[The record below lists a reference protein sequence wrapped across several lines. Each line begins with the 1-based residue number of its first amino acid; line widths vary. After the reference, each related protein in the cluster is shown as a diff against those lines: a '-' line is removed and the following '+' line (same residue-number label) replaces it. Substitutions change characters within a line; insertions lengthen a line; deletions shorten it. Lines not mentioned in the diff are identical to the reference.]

1 MKNVK
6 QVTKKVMVTEYCQCS
21 AYITELELHTVTTP
35 WHGIFLEQLIVI
47 YLVKK
52 FPTFLK

>member
-35 WHGIFLEQLIVI
+35 
-47 YLVKK
+47 
-52 FPTFLK
+52 